1 MNWRAILC
9 TEYQK
14 KHDKPINYNSMI
26 GIPDPAIWAGYL
38 LAILSLLACVVY
50 GILNW
55 NKGNES
61 DFQDEE
67 QDIRWEEME
76 ESINDMI

>member
-1 MNWRAILC
+1 ML
-9 TEYQK
+9 
-14 KHDKPINYNSMI
+14 

-50 GILNW
+50 GIVNW

-61 DFQDEE
+61 DFLEEE
-67 QDIRWEEME
+67 QDIQWEKNDD
-76 ESINDMI
+76 SINEMI